1 MARSSYTAEQR
12 ENHERNKA
20 WRASIFQD
28 TKKKVTLANYS
39 DYLKVAE
46 ENRARYEKNRGL
58 SLDNLSF
65 TVNVAKLDSLDAAEY
80 FVRNF
85 GEKPAVLNMANAYR
99 MGGGVEDGAGAQE
112 ENMFRRTGCYLNTTG
127 GIFINDARNVFDSL
141 GRYSSW
147 FTAEINGINGNVPVF
162 EAMCFKKQ
170 EADNY
175 VDLRKDEIFPFYEL
189 RSAAQDLRKEGS
201 VFDAA
206 RCEKSI
212 RAQFKMISLLE
223 VKAAVLSAFGCG
235 AFANPPDQV
244 ASIYKKVIDDVVQN
258 KSCPKLKWVVFALI
272 NPNNPHGEPGENFT
286 IFQKHLHIPITTGQS
301 SAVGATDSS
310 DGSGIAPVEDAD
322 TKPDGTNP
330 PVVGASCAPP
340 LVSSGTKK
348 DSDVKPPV
356 EDAHTKLDGTNP
368 AAPPADPLAGSH
380 AAPPAD
386 PLAGSHA
393 APPADPLAGP
403 LAQSP
408 PDAVT
413 NNPRETMPPPV
424 RIEKRR
430 PIPSKQNPIPRAKIK
445 SNLKRLGFGGIPD
458 IPFNRLAKPTA

>member
-1 MARSSYTAEQR
+1 MARSSYTIEQS
-12 ENHERNKA
+12 ENYERKKA

-39 DYLKVAE
+39 AYLKLAE
-46 ENRARYEKNRGL
+46 ENRARYAKNRGL
-58 SLDNLSF
+58 SLDNYRF
-65 TVNVAKLDSLDAAEY
+65 KVNVIKKDSLDAAKF
-80 FVRNF
+80 FVQNY

-127 GIFINDARNVFDSL
+127 GIFIHDDRNVFDSP

-147 FTAEINGINGNVPVF
+147 FTDEINGINGNVPVF
-162 EAMCFKKQ
+162 NAMCFKKQ
-170 EADNY
+170 EAELY
-175 VDLRKDEIFPFYEL
+175 GELPEDEIFPFYEL

-201 VFDAA
+201 VFDAV

-212 RAQFKMISLLE
+212 RAQFKMIGLLK

-310 DGSGIAPVEDAD
+310 DGSGIAPVEDVD

-330 PVVGASCAPP
+330 PVVGASGAPP

-356 EDAHTKLDGTNP
+356 EDAHTKPDGANP

-380 AAPPAD
+380 AD

-393 APPADPLAGP
+393 APPAAR
-403 LAQSP
+403 P

-430 PIPSKQNPIPRAKIK
+430 PIPSKPNPIPRAKIK
-445 SNLKRLGFGGIPD
+445 SNLKRLGFGGIPE